1 MQGDFVRE
9 QEIKINN
16 EKELNKM
23 ILQNIIKTKKE
34 LTRIQN
40 NYEFAEAELID
51 YYLYQMKAVQAKLDY
66 LIKKSKNKYLE
77 ITELTEVENASEF
90 KIV

>member
-1 MQGDFVRE
+1 MQGEFIKE
-9 QEIKINN
+9 QEIEINN
-16 EKELNKM
+16 KEELNKM
-23 ILQNIIKTKKE
+23 IFQNIIKTKKE

-66 LIKKSKNKYLE
+66 LIKKSKNNDLE

>member
-1 MQGDFVRE
+1 MQGEFIKE
-9 QEIKINN
+9 QEIEINN
-16 EKELNKM
+16 KEELNKM

-66 LIKKSKNKYLE
+66 LIKKSKNNDLE

>member
-23 ILQNIIKTKKE
+23 ILQNISKTKKE

-66 LIKKSKNKYLE
+66 LIKKSKNNDLE

>member
-66 LIKKSKNKYLE
+66 LIKKSKNNDLE

>member
-16 EKELNKM
+16 EKELNEM
-23 ILQNIIKTKKE
+23 ILQNIIRTKKE

-66 LIKKSKNKYLE
+66 LIKKSKNNDLE

>member
-1 MQGDFVRE
+1 MQGEIIKE
-9 QEIKINN
+9 QEIEINN
-16 EKELNKM
+16 KEELNKM

-66 LIKKSKNKYLE
+66 LIKKSKNNDLE

>member
-23 ILQNIIKTKKE
+23 ILQNIIRTKKE

-66 LIKKSKNKYLE
+66 LIKKSKNNDLE